1 MKYNIPSTIHVY
13 DDGDGDGDGDGDDDD
28 DADVDDADVDDDD
41 DVYDDDGDDGDD
53 DDGDDGDDDMRFIPV
68 QHDCPRKILALLH
81 DKHMARYGSNVPK
94 WGH

>member
-1 MKYNIPSTIHVY
+1 
-13 DDGDGDGDGDGDDDD
+13 
-28 DADVDDADVDDDD
+28 
-41 DVYDDDGDDGDD
+41 
-53 DDGDDGDDDMRFIPV
+53 MRFIPV